1 MTYRRKILVL
11 IVLLGSLLGVYFVYT
26 FYAVFFQDNTRFAQ
40 KSQVVYI
47 QTGTDLSTLVTQLA
61 PYLKSPDN
69 FVLAAQKKGYATRIR
84 SGKYVLSQGSSNND
98 LINTLRAQSQTVLV
112 RFNNQERLE
121 DLAGRLARQLEPDSL
136 DFLSAFRS
144 TDFLKDKPFNAENAL
159 AMYLPNTYEFYWDT
173 SAATFCTRMWS
184 EYQRFWNDT
193 RLEKAQAL
201 GLTPEQVIALAAI
214 VQKESVQKEERPK
227 VAGVYLNRLK
237 RGMKLQA
244 DPTVIYALKQNTQNF
259 DTLIKRVLYKDLT
272 IRSPYNTYRN
282 KGIPPGPITMPDLDA
297 ITAVLNPEEHR
308 FLYFVADPSRPGYH
322 AFASSLTAHNRNKQ
336 KYVQWVNAQKIYR

>member
-1 MTYRRKILVL
+1 
-11 IVLLGSLLGVYFVYT
+11 
-26 FYAVFFQDNTRFAQ
+26 
-40 KSQVVYI
+40 
-47 QTGTDLSTLVTQLA
+47 
-61 PYLKSPDN
+61 
-69 FVLAAQKKGYATRIR
+69 
-84 SGKYVLSQGSSNND
+84 
-98 LINTLRAQSQTVLV
+98 
-112 RFNNQERLE
+112 
-121 DLAGRLARQLEPDSL
+121 
-136 DFLSAFRS
+136 
-144 TDFLKDKPFNAENAL
+144 
-159 AMYLPNTYEFYWDT
+159 MYLPNTYEFYWDT
-173 SAATFCTRMWS
+173 SAAAFCIRMWS
-184 EYQRFWNDT
+184 EYKHFWNDT

-297 ITAVLNPEEHR
+297 IMAVLNPEEHR